1 MYMIWGGDSDS
12 ITYSVVISISQF
24 ILYPFYILNLVLLR
38 FSPIIMADPD
48 KSIYDRAS
56 GPALQ
61 TVNAHAAPND
71 LQCFFSWFCPYVF
84 NFRCFLTIGS
94 TSMDRSR

>member
-12 ITYSVVISISQF
+12 ITYSVVISTSQIHLISP
-24 ILYPFYILNLVLLR
+24 LLLLNLVLLR

-56 GPALQ
+56 GPALE
-61 TVNAHAAPND
+61 TVNAHAATDD
-71 LQCFFSWFCPYVF
+71 LQCFFSWFCPYV
-84 NFRCFLTIGS
+84 
-94 TSMDRSR
+94 